1 MQGKATK
8 SIADSLTRIIKLN
21 YKDVSEDQIV
31 VARVVTV
38 YSDILNPDLFGTM
51 DCYDEKNQIDI
62 FDVPLNAHINDDGTS
77 GFSGTYQFPKV
88 GSAVYLALDVKV
100 NRETFVPI
108 LFSHIDKVHTMY
120 NEETITEVIEVTT
133 DDVDKPYETE
143 ETGKKSKSSMTFD
156 EIKTEVLVDDEGTAI
171 SQTVDTILLDGNNDD
186 LQPLVMANTL
196 MDELLSLIDEIGKIT
211 IQTPA
216 GLSSPISSS
225 PAWTLLVTKF
235 QTDFEAF
242 KSPNINLS

>member
-1 MQGKATK
+1 
-8 SIADSLTRIIKLN
+8 
-21 YKDVSEDQIV
+21 
-31 VARVVTV
+31 VARVATV
-38 YSDILNPDLFGTM
+38 YSDIVNDSDLFGTM

-88 GSAVYLALDVKV
+88 GSAVYLALDIKV

-133 DDVDKPYETE
+133 ADVNKPYETE

-156 EIKTEVLVDDEGTAI
+156 EIKTEVLVDDEGTTI
-171 SQTVDTILLDGNNDD
+171 SQTASEILLDGNNDD

-196 MDELLSLIDEIGKIT
+196 MEQLLSLIDEIGKLT

-216 GLSSPISSS
+216 GISAPIMSSE
-225 PAWTLLVTKF
+225 PAWTTLRNKF
-235 QTDFEAF
+235 ANEDTGFGEF